1 MQDTQVVEALAAQV
15 FARLSEARQRLAA
28 QMSDLGLGSANG
40 WRVTEELRHTVQG
53 TEWTFRPVHLREP
66 SPPLEVKVAIDHDGR
81 PL

>member
-1 MQDTQVVEALAAQV
+1 MEDKHVEALAAEV
-15 FARLSEARQRLAA
+15 FARLAAARRELAGK
-28 QMSDLGLGSANG
+28 MGDLGLGAGNG

-66 SPPLEVKVAIDHDGR
+66 SPPLEVKVAIDHEGR

>member
-1 MQDTQVVEALAAQV
+1 MEDKQVEALAAEV
-15 FARLSEARQRLAA
+15 VSRLAKARTELTA
-28 QMSDLGLGSANG
+28 QMGAMGLGLANG
-40 WRVTEELRHTVQG
+40 WRVSEELRHTVKG

>member
-1 MQDTQVVEALAAQV
+1 MKDKQVEALAAEV
-15 FARLSEARQRLAA
+15 FTRLAA
-28 QMSDLGLGSANG
+28 ARKELASRMGDLGLGAGNG

-66 SPPLEVKVAIDHDGR
+66 SPPLEVKVAIDHEGR